1 MNQEKSVTT
10 VLLCDD
16 SMFARTMTRRLLDDA
31 GCQVVGEAEDGEE
44 AVTKYRE
51 LQPDLLLVDLVMPR
65 CSGTEAIRR
74 IIAETPEARILVC
87 SAMGQEAMVNEA
99 LAVGARG
106 FVVKPA
112 KAETLKT
119 ALADALR

>member
-1 MNQEKSVTT
+1 
-10 VLLCDD
+10 
-16 SMFARTMTRRLLDDA
+16 MFARTMTRRLLDDA

-44 AVTKYRE
+44 AVTKFRE

-74 IIAETPEARILVC
+74 IIAETPAARILVC

>member
-1 MNQEKSVTT
+1 MTT

-31 GCQVVGEAEDGEE
+31 GCTVVGEAVDGEE
-44 AVTKYRE
+44 AVTMYRD

-74 IIAETPEARILVC
+74 IMAEKPEARILVC
-87 SAMGQEAMVNEA
+87 SAMGQESMVNEA

-112 KAETLKT
+112 RAEALKS